1 MFDFDAGKLIII
13 GIVALIVIGP
23 KELPRVMR
31 QVGMAVGK
39 MRKLASE
46 FQSQFMD
53 AMREAD
59 VADIKAEA
67 EKLAN
72 QAKIDIGF
80 NPVADVKAEMSAAL
94 NGFGEALPQSLP
106 APATSDVAKPD
117 HQPDSIL
124 HAESEAVLPAEQGS
138 SVHEHPVE
146 PAPSTQ
152 TVHAPISDESLP
164 HDSSPPAALPHDS
177 LAQVSLTPEP
187 MRPLPAEPAT
197 PEPVPLRTSA

>member
-13 GIVALIVIGP
+13 GIVALVVIGP

-59 VADIKAEA
+59 VAEIKAEA

-80 NPVADVKAEMSAAL
+80 NPIADVKTEISAAL

-106 APATSDVAKPD
+106 APAASDPLKPD
-117 HQPDSIL
+117 SQPEASS
-124 HAESEAVLPAEQGS
+124 HAEPQAALPAEEGI
-138 SVHEHPVE
+138 SVPEKLAE
-146 PAPSTQ
+146 SAPATQ
-152 TVHAPISDESLP
+152 TAHEALSPESLP
-164 HDSSPPAALPHDS
+164 HDSSSHESVQHDSVAHDS
-177 LAQVSLTPEP
+177 LASEP